1 MIVFYHLTKK
11 EFMRDKS
18 FAKKRLMFIQKED
31 YNYLCY
37 NLLILLDNLDC
48 LNEDQRFKDFRKIAY
63 LIDFISSSKNYE
75 DYTKDELMTIY
86 SKAQLKKKLLS
97 HLLIVLKN
105 KDYLG
110 ISINNAHK
118 SFDIWLKKD
127 NIPSDFFNRD
137 YFVNE
142 INNLNKI
149 KKSIRAIKTTT
160 IKTMVDSFFTSK
172 NILTWEI

>member
-1 MIVFYHLTKK
+1 MK
-11 EFMRDKS
+11 DKN

-37 NLLILLDNLDC
+37 NFILLLDNLDC
-48 LNEDQRFKDFRKIAY
+48 TDEDKKFKDFRKVAY

-75 DYTKDELMTIY
+75 DYSKDELMTIY

-110 ISINNAHK
+110 ISINSSHK
-118 SFDIWLKKD
+118 SFDVWLKKE
-127 NIPSDFFNRD
+127 NLPLDFFDKD
-137 YFVNE
+137 YFINE

-149 KKSIRAIKTTT
+149 KRSVHSLKTTT
-160 IKTMVDSFFTSK
+160 IKTLVDSFFTSK

>member
-1 MIVFYHLTKK
+1 MK
-11 EFMRDKS
+11 DKN

-37 NLLILLDNLDC
+37 NLILLLDHLGC
-48 LNEDQRFKDFRKIAY
+48 KNENQSFKDFRKAAY
-63 LIDFISSSKNYE
+63 LIDFISSSKNIDEYS
-75 DYTKDELMTIY
+75 KDELINIY

-110 ISINNAHK
+110 ISVNSSHK
-118 SFDIWLKKD
+118 SFDIWLKKE
-127 NIPSDFFNRD
+127 NIPSEFFNKD
-137 YFVNE
+137 YFTNE
-142 INNLNKI
+142 IKNLDKI
-149 KKSIRAIKTTT
+149 KKYTYGLKTTT
-160 IKTMVDSFFTSK
+160 IKTMVNSFFTSK